1 MIRSMTGYGIATTEF
16 QQKNISVE
24 IKSVNSKF
32 FDLTL
37 RLPNAYKEKEMELR
51 SELARF
57 IERGK
62 AEVTISIESQEI
74 SKKANINKPLLK
86 GYFEELKKIDDELNM
101 KTPNLLQL
109 ILAMPDVLVSE
120 KINLTGEEWN
130 SATKSLK
137 AAMERFQIFR
147 ETEGKSAQKDLLGR
161 IEAIMKCMAELAKYE
176 NGRIELVRKRL
187 SGNLEEFIQVNNI
200 DRNRLEQELIFYIEK
215 FDISE
220 EKVRLKSHC
229 DYFINTV
236 KEENSNGKKLSF
248 ISQEIGR
255 EVNTIGSKAN
265 DADMQRIVVVMKDE
279 LEKIKEQ
286 VLNIL

>member
-1 MIRSMTGYGIATTEF
+1 MIRSMTGYGIAVAEY
-16 QQKNISVE
+16 QQKTISVE

-37 RLPNAYKEKEMELR
+37 RIPNAYKEKEMELR
-51 SELARF
+51 SDLARF

-62 AEVTISIESQEI
+62 AEVNITIESQDV

-86 GYFEELKKIDDELNM
+86 AYYTELKKLDEELSM
-101 KTPNLLQL
+101 QTPNLMQ
-109 ILAMPDVLVSE
+109 IMLAMPEVLVSE
-120 KINLTGEEWN
+120 KVILSEEEWN
-130 SATKSLK
+130 
-137 AAMERFQIFR
+137 AASRAIKDAMKKFQGFR
-147 ETEGKSAQKDLLGR
+147 ETEGNSAMKDLLER
-161 IEAIMKCMAELAKYE
+161 IDAISKCMNDLSKHE
-176 NGRIELVRKRL
+176 NGRIELIRKRL
-187 SGNLEEFIQVNNI
+187 QGNLEEFIQVNNI

-229 DYFINTV
+229 DYFVRTV

-255 EVNTIGSKAN
+255 EVNTIGSKSN

>member
-1 MIRSMTGYGIATTEF
+1 MIRSMTGYGIAATEY

-51 SELARF
+51 TELARF

-62 AEVTISIESQEI
+62 AEVSFTIDTQEI
-74 SKKANINKPLLK
+74 NKKANINKPLLK
-86 GYFEELKKIDDELNM
+86 GYFEELKKIDEELKIN
-101 KTPNLLQL
+101 TPNYLQI
-109 ILAMPDVLVSE
+109 ILTMPDVLVSE
-120 KINLTGEEWN
+120 KIILDEEEWN
-130 SATKSLK
+130 SAS
-137 AAMERFQIFR
+137 AALREAMNRFQSFR
-147 ETEGKSAQKDLLGR
+147 ETEGNAAGNDLLER
-161 IEAIMKCMAELAKYE
+161 IHAIEKGMNDLSKYE
-176 NGRIELVRKRL
+176 NGRIDLVRKRL
-187 SGNLEEFIQVNNI
+187 QGNLEEFIQVNNI

-229 DYFINTV
+229 DYFIRTM
-236 KEENSNGKKLSF
+236 KDENSGGKKLSF
-248 ISQEIGR
+248 IAQEIGR
-255 EVNTIGSKAN
+255 EINTIGSKAN

>member
-1 MIRSMTGYGIATTEF
+1 MIRSMTGYGIAATEY

-32 FDLTL
+32 FDLNL

-51 SELARF
+51 TELARF

-62 AEVTISIESQEI
+62 AEVSFTIDTQEI
-74 SKKANINKPLLK
+74 NKKANINKPLLK
-86 GYFEELKKIDDELNM
+86 GYYDELKKIDEEFKIN
-101 KTPNLLQL
+101 TPNFLQI
-109 ILAMPDVLVSE
+109 ILPMPDVLISE
-120 KINLTGEEWN
+120 KIILDEEEWN
-130 SATKSLK
+130 AASAALK
-137 AAMERFQIFR
+137 EAMNRFQSFR
-147 ETEGKSAQKDLLGR
+147 ETEGNAAGKDLLDR
-161 IEAIMKCMAELAKYE
+161 INTIEKGMNELSKYE
-176 NGRIELVRKRL
+176 NGRIDLVRKRL
-187 SGNLEEFIQVNNI
+187 QGNLEEFIQINNI

-229 DYFINTV
+229 DYFIKTMKDEV
-236 KEENSNGKKLSF
+236 SGGKKLSF
-248 ISQEIGR
+248 IAQEIGR
-255 EVNTIGSKAN
+255 EINTIGSKAN